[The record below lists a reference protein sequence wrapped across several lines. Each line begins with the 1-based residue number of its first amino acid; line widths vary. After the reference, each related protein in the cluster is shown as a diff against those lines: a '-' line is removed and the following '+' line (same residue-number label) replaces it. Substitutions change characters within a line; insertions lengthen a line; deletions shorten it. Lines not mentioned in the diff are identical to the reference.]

1 MGGVYRFGGSALRT
15 PSIGGRKRTV
25 VITSF
30 TLYVDL
36 TVGLCAVKTRRA
48 RASARGRTAI
58 SWPSRP

>member
-1 MGGVYRFGGSALRT
+1 MGGVYGFGEITLRIL
-15 PSIGGRKRTV
+15 SLGGRKRTV

-30 TLYVDL
+30 TLYEDL

-48 RASARGRTAI
+48 CVSAKCRTAI